1 MGGSIPLARTTLL
14 ATLSNGEG
22 PVTPPMQKT
31 RNPIARF
38 FCTVI
43 LGFSHPR
50 SNAEGIHYFLYLRLR
65 QDRHFLLLTS
75 YF

>member
-38 FCTVI
+38 FV
-43 LGFSHPR
+43 LSSRP
-50 SNAEGIHYFLYLRLR
+50 
-65 QDRHFLLLTS
+65 
-75 YF
+75 